1 MTQSRVADRPSRAER
16 AGRPPASPPLL
27 RVRGVGKRFPGVVA
41 LDAVDFE
48 LAAGEVHCLLG
59 ENGAGKSTLV
69 KILAGAQRADEGTIE
84 LAGEEV
90 SFASPQEAQRHG
102 LAFIFQELSVV
113 PSLSVADNIVLG
125 NEVVRGGLLQRRE
138 AHAEARALMESIG
151 FPGIDPGRPVR
162 SLSIAEQQGV
172 MIARALRLDSRVIV
186 MDEATSA
193 LTGEEVA
200 RLFALIRRLKARGRA
215 IVFVSHRLQEL
226 AEIGDRVTVFKDGRH
241 VDTVPASTPPQEL
254 VRLMVGRNVQGY
266 PDGGRAAGE
275 VVLRA
280 RGLRTALLDGVDLD
294 VRAGE
299 VLGIAG
305 LVGSGRTELLRAL
318 FGADRLDGGTLE
330 LDGRPLRLRRPS
342 DAIDAGLA
350 LVPEDRRGQGI
361 VALRS
366 VGENLL
372 TIWETH
378 KRLRP
383 KGERSRAL
391 AQRLVTQ
398 LSVKTPSL
406 EQRISLLS
414 GGNQQK
420 VVIGKW
426 LAVGP
431 RVLLL
436 DEPTKGIDVGA
447 KMELFRIVDGLARA
461 GMAVVMVS
469 SELPEVLGMADRI
482 CVMKDGRIARE
493 FLPGVSEE
501 EIVAVAMSE
510 EEEAK

>member
-1 MTQSRVADRPSRAER
+1 
-16 AGRPPASPPLL
+16 
-27 RVRGVGKRFPGVVA
+27 
-41 LDAVDFE
+41 
-48 LAAGEVHCLLG
+48 
-59 ENGAGKSTLV
+59 
-69 KILAGAQRADEGTIE
+69 
-84 LAGEEV
+84 
-90 SFASPQEAQRHG
+90 
-102 LAFIFQELSVV
+102 
-113 PSLSVADNIVLG
+113 
-125 NEVVRGGLLQRRE
+125 
-138 AHAEARALMESIG
+138 
-151 FPGIDPGRPVR
+151 
-162 SLSIAEQQGV
+162 

-193 LTGEEVA
+193 LTSEEVA
-200 RLFALIRRLKARGRA
+200 RLFAVIRQLKADGRSV
-215 IVFVSHRLQEL
+215 VFVSHRLQEL

-241 VDTVPASTPPQEL
+241 VDTVPATTPPDQL
-254 VRLMVGRNVQGY
+254 VRLMVGRSVQGY
-266 PDGGRAAGE
+266 PDGGRTAGE

-280 RGLRTALLDGVDLD
+280 RGLQTDRLRGVDLD

-318 FGADRLDGGTLE
+318 FGADRLDGGELE
-330 LDGRPLRLRRPS
+330 LDGAPLRLRRPA
-342 DAIDAGLA
+342 DAIGAGIA

-366 VGENLL
+366 VAENLL
-372 TIWETH
+372 MIWETH
-378 KRLRP
+378 PARRESGARPRAVAQELR
-383 KGERSRAL
+383 EQL
-391 AQRLVTQ
+391 A
-398 LSVKTPSL
+398 VKTPTL
-406 EQRISLLS
+406 DQRISLLS

-447 KMELFRIVDGLARA
+447 KMELFRIVDGLARQ

-493 FLPGVSEE
+493 LASGVSEE
-501 EIVAVAMSE
+501 AIIAVAMNE
-510 EEEAK
+510 EEEGQ

>member
-1 MTQSRVADRPSRAER
+1 MTQSRVAEPPPRTD
-16 AGRPPASPPLL
+16 AGRPPAAPPLL

-84 LAGEEV
+84 LNGAEV
-90 SFASPQEAQRHG
+90 AFASPQEAQRHG

-113 PSLSVADNIVLG
+113 PSLSVADNIALG

-151 FPGIDPGRPVR
+151 FPGIDPGRLVR

-186 MDEATSA
+186 MDEATAA

-200 RLFALIRRLKARGRA
+200 RLFALIRRLKERGRA

-241 VDTVPASTPPQEL
+241 VATVPASTPSQEL
-254 VRLMVGRNVQGY
+254 VRLMVGREVQGF
-266 PDGGRAAGE
+266 PDGGRRSAGA

-280 RGLRTALLDGVDLD
+280 RGLRTARLDGVDLD

-330 LDGRPLRLRRPS
+330 LAGRALRLRRPG
-342 DAIDAGLA
+342 DAIAAGVA

-383 KGERSRAL
+383 PGERPRAL
-391 AQRLVTQ
+391 AERLRTQ
-398 LSVKTPSL
+398 LAIKTPSL
-406 EQRISLLS
+406 DQRISLLS

-447 KMELFRIVDGLARA
+447 KMELFRLVDRLARA

-493 FLPGVSEE
+493 FEPGVSEE
-501 EIVAVAMSE
+501 EIVAVALSE